1 MSYPNGPA
9 PALPDRHGGAL
20 RVDASK
26 CTAGCTDCVPVCPTE
41 AITIVDGKAVIDQKK
56 CNQCLTCIEE
66 CPTDAIHEE

>member
-1 MSYPNGPA
+1 MTVKVNA
-9 PALPDRHGGAL
+9 DEC
-20 RVDASK
+20 V
-26 CTAGCTDCVPVCPTE
+26 GCENCVPVCPTE